1 MANNPFN
8 QSEDSSFE
16 QGLSIKKP
24 VKAVGSVVS
33 NQAAQTT
40 REFVAQLY
48 GVKDDKQ
55 GDLKS
60 DQSQNSPKASSSSPA
75 NQQQVS
81 SNYPGIQTPEE
92 QARYQALQKQLRGDG
107 KSDEE
112 IKAQSAHNQNYFRP
126 TIGSVEDEVLRE
138 ARKREQREAERN
150 KKAEEEEMQKKQD
163 QADKAQAPA
172 VATGKSR
179 NRMGQPPGKKPKT
192 DMGLEMAKNKAEM
205 FRGTSG

>member
-1 MANNPFN
+1 MANNPFDQGEN
-8 QSEDSSFE
+8 SSFE

-24 VKAVGSVVS
+24 VKAVSSAVS

-55 GDLKS
+55 GDSKS
-60 DQSQNSPKASSSSPA
+60 DQSQNSSKASSPSPTM
-75 NQQQVS
+75 QQQVS

-92 QARYQALQKQLRGDG
+92 MAKYQSLQKQLGGEG
-107 KSDEE
+107 KSDGDV
-112 IKAQSAHNQNYFRP
+112 KAQSAHNQNYFRP
-126 TIGSVEDEVLRE
+126 TIGSVEDEVARE
-138 ARKREQREAERN
+138 ARKREQMEAER
-150 KKAEEEEMQKKQD
+150 KKKFEEEEMQKKQD
-163 QADKAQAPA
+163 QAEKAQAPA